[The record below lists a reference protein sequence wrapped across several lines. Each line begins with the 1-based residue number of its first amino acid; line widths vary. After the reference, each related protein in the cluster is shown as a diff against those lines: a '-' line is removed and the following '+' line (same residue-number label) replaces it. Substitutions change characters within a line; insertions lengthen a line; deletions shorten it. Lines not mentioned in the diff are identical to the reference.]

1 MSRRITVKTEIS
13 NKDFAI
19 QALSKLGVAYQV
31 GENSITITSGP
42 IPRGVLDL
50 TTGILTTDSDYG
62 NSKKYDLFRQAY
74 SEVQLIAECLKEGT
88 IIEQRIVDGN
98 KIRLMWYNGSN

>member
-1 MSRRITVKTEIS
+1 MSRRITVKTQIS
-13 NKDFAI
+13 NRDLAV
-19 QALSKLGVAYQV
+19 QALSKLGAAYQV
-31 GENSITITSGP
+31 SENTITITSGP

-62 NSKKYDLFRQAY
+62 NAKKYNLFQQAY
-74 SEVQLIAECLKEGT
+74 SEVQIMAECLKEGT
-88 IIEQRIVDGN
+88 VIEQRIVDGN